1 MEYYLFYFQRSP
13 SSTRILFKYQ
23 CLLLVA
29 PPCGSC
35 NDCWDW
41 NLQLHPVSPLA
52 TLPRQNFSAR
62 NICCL
67 FVRLNCGSDDW
78 RKPWT
83 FNQSSLQ
90 SFSWMSSRC
99 KKTYDRS
106 PRRFSGAQR
115 RSYTIREDS
124 SIFFSVV
131 TRWLRRRGQ
140 LLDDQWWQSIAE
152 EAVRETFSQMEPNR
166 AWSQNCSF
174 LTCLD
179 GLTLVCYVFSYF
191 YTFWLYK

>member
-1 MEYYLFYFQRSP
+1 M
-13 SSTRILFKYQ
+13 TA
-23 CLLLVA
+23 V
-29 PPCGSC
+29 
-35 NDCWDW
+35 
-41 NLQLHPVSPLA
+41 
-52 TLPRQNFSAR
+52 
-62 NICCL
+62 
-67 FVRLNCGSDDW
+67 
-78 RKPWT
+78 T

-131 TRWLRRRGQ
+131 TRWLQRRGQ

-166 AWSQNCSF
+166 AWSQNLSS

-179 GLTLVCYVFSYF
+179 GLVCYVFHTFIRFDCTNKGHTLYYMSE
-191 YTFWLYK
+191 YTLIGLSLWLNLKRNHWEETKQGR